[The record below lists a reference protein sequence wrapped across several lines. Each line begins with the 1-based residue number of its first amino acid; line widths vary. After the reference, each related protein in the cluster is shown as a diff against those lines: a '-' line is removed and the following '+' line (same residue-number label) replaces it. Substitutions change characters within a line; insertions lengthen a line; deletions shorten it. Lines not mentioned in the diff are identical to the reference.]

1 MDIGKIIK
9 EYRENKGMSKSELSR
24 RLNVS
29 PAYITMI
36 ENGKKKN
43 PSTNVLLLL
52 SDILGIPNDMLGI
65 NYDYE
70 YLSSLFCG
78 SGASSKENSQYYFIE
93 QYIKSLGYEIN
104 GDESEG
110 YLVINT
116 PDNETYE
123 ISEKDIEELE
133 TTTKSF
139 VQFKLQ
145 DIIKNLRKIGK

>member
-78 SGASSKENSQYYFIE
+78 SGASSKENSRYYFIE

>member
-29 PAYITMI
+29 PAYITML

-78 SGASSKENSQYYFIE
+78 SGASSKENPQYYFIE
-93 QYIKSLGYEIN
+93 QYIKSLGYEID

-123 ISEKDIEELE
+123 ISEKDIEELG

-145 DIIKNLRKIGK
+145 DIIKNSRKIGK